1 MSGNALLTA
10 AQRQWIDLHKVILRQ
25 RPSRRPRGRPSGA
38 FRSWCYDRAVQK
50 HGWWSRAMTALYV
63 LQVLILCTQTNSV
76 RRPDCGERH

>member
-10 AQRQWIDLHKVILRQ
+10 AQRQWIDLRKVILRQ

-38 FRSWCYDRAVQK
+38 FRSWCYDRAVDK
-50 HGWWSRAMTALYV
+50 HGWWSRGMTVLYV

-76 RRPDCGERH
+76 RQGSVVQR